1 MKENTDELL
10 IDLLIEQATH
20 RLTDAE
26 QTELDALENGRHD
39 NSFDLTVS
47 AISLIGEKGDQ
58 AMPSHLRANVRAAA
72 ERYFDEAEESSR
84 VQLAPQF
91 DSSTAEGKRSRLNW
105 NWLGW
110 AVAAAACLI
119 LVANL
124 YLTRVQPGQQLAGGP
139 TPTPVSEILTPAQE
153 RQKMMGSSPD
163 MIKAT
168 VAKGNVGE
176 ITDISGDIVWS
187 DSKQAGYVRLRG
199 LPMNDNKKQ
208 QYQLWIFDET
218 QSDKTPIDG
227 GVFDVNENGEVTIP
241 IKATLKTRKPK
252 MFAITVEQ
260 PGGVMVS
267 TREKIAAL
275 AKVET

>member
-1 MKENTDELL
+1 
-10 IDLLIEQATH
+10 
-20 RLTDAE
+20 
-26 QTELDALENGRHD
+26 
-39 NSFDLTVS
+39 
-47 AISLIGEKGDQ
+47 
-58 AMPSHLRANVRAAA
+58 
-72 ERYFDEAEESSR
+72 
-84 VQLAPQF
+84 
-91 DSSTAEGKRSRLNW
+91 
-105 NWLGW
+105 
-110 AVAAAACLI
+110 
-119 LVANL
+119 
-124 YLTRVQPGQQLAGGP
+124 
-139 TPTPVSEILTPAQE
+139 
-153 RQKMMGSSPD
+153 MMGSSPD